1 MRNSYILNR
10 ADFDTLFIALHTRGY
25 TIIGPTI
32 NSGAIVY
39 EELQSADDL
48 PAGWTDQQDAGTY
61 SLKKRQDNALFG
73 YNTGPHSFKQFL
85 FPPKQRVWS
94 ARRLADGA
102 VIEPEPAGTE
112 KLALLGA
119 RACDIAAIA
128 TQDVVF
134 LKSAY
139 TERIYQ
145 AKRSEL
151 CVIAVN
157 CGQAGGTC
165 FCVSTN
171 TGPEVTHGY
180 DLCLTELI
188 DTTQHQFY
196 ITSGSELGEQLLADL
211 PAHPAA
217 ARHAKIA
224 EEIAAHTAES
234 MQRKINPAAAA
245 GLSKQSEHPQWDD
258 IAQRCLACSN
268 CTMVCPTCF
277 CVSFEDHTDL
287 SGSQTER
294 IRLWDSCFTT
304 SHSHTAGGSVRVSG
318 KSRYRQWL
326 THKFSTW
333 QDQFGVSGCVGCGRC
348 ITWCPAK
355 IDITAEIAAITGS
368 ASESIGISE
377 EKV

>member
-1 MRNSYILNR
+1 MRNSFILNR
-10 ADFDTLFIALHTRGY
+10 ADFNALFTALHTRGY
-25 TIIGPTI
+25 TIIGPAI
-32 NSGAIVY
+32 NNGAIVY
-39 EELQSADDL
+39 EELQSVDDL

-61 SLKKRQDNALFG
+61 TLKKRQDNALFG
-73 YNTGPHSFKQFL
+73 YNVGPQSFKQFL
-85 FPPKQRVWS
+85 FPPKQRVWT
-94 ARRLADGA
+94 ARRTTDGA
-102 VIEPEPAGTE
+102 VIEPEPAETT

-134 LKSAY
+134 LKGAY

-145 AKRSEL
+145 TKRSEP

-157 CGQAGGTC
+157 CGQAGGAC
-165 FCVSTN
+165 FCASTGS
-171 TGPEVTHGY
+171 GPEVIQGY
-180 DLCLTELI
+180 DLCLTELL
-188 DTTQHQFY
+188 DAPQHQFY
-196 ITSGSELGEQLLADL
+196 ITTGTDLGEQLLADL
-211 PAHPAA
+211 PMHPAA
-217 ARHAKIA
+217 ARHAKLAA
-224 EEIAAHTAES
+224 EIVAHTADS
-234 MQRKINPAAAA
+234 MQRSINPAAAA
-245 GLSKQSEHPQWDD
+245 NLSNLAEHPQWED
-258 IAQRCLACSN
+258 IALRCLTCSN

-287 SGSQTER
+287 AGAQTER

-326 THKFSTW
+326 THKFASW

-355 IDITAEIAAITGS
+355 IDVTAEIAAITGS
-368 ASESIGISE
+368 AAENAAQSEA
-377 EKV
+377 K